1 MDDPAL
7 ALHALV
13 ADSALVEIRS
23 HGSTADAE
31 PLYISCLD
39 GKVSLR
45 RALSS
50 VSDTASRWKC
60 GVRVDSL

>member
-13 ADSALVEIRS
+13 ADSAVVEIRS
-23 HGSTADAE
+23 HDSAAE

-45 RALSS
+45 RALLS
-50 VSDTASRWKC
+50 VSDSASRWKC
-60 GVRVDSL
+60 GARVDLL